1 VAEAPSGHAPGIFLG
16 IEAEKRRV
24 LKQNTRSFDNEEAE
38 EKPQAEPARLLSRAV
53 KAVLTTN

>member
-1 VAEAPSGHAPGIFLG
+1 VAEVQRGYAPGIFLG

-38 EKPQAEPARLLSRAV
+38 EKPQAGPATSTAG
-53 KAVLTTN
+53 